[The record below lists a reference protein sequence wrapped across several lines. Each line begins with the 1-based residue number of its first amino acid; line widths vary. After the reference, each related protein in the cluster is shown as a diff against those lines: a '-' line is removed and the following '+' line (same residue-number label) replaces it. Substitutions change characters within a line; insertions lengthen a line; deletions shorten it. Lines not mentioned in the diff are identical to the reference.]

1 VSGAEA
7 RQRRLG
13 REGRDALIGVA
24 FILPAV
30 ILFLAIIVVPLVQGV
45 LMSLF
50 SIETLTKK
58 ATFVGLDNYREILG
72 GAKFWVALRNTV
84 VWATSAAV
92 LQLVLGVG
100 AALILH
106 GRLVGRAAARSIV
119 LFPYLL
125 PMVVAVLVWQWL
137 FNDLHGIANYLLL
150 QSGLIGRPLNW
161 LGEMPNAMISVILVG
176 TWKFFP
182 FVVISVLAR
191 LQSIPEALYEA
202 ARIDGANAWERFW
215 DITLPQLRGVLT
227 IVVLLRFI
235 WDFKEFDLIWLLT
248 GGGPVNSTQTLP
260 LLVYELAFPL
270 LSMGKASAVAVAM
283 LVVMVLLFWIYLRL
297 DRADEEVD

>member
-1 VSGAEA
+1 VSGARA
-7 RQRRLG
+7 RRRRLG

-30 ILFLAIIVVPLVQGV
+30 ILFLAIIVVPLVEGV
-45 LMSLF
+45 LMSFF
-50 SIETLTKK
+50 SISTLTKQ
-58 ATFVGLDNYREILG
+58 ATFVGLDNYREILAG
-72 GAKFWVALRNTV
+72 DKFWVALRNTL

-92 LQLVLGVG
+92 LQLVSGVG

-106 GRLVGRAAARSIV
+106 GRLVGRSAARSIM
-119 LFPYLL
+119 LFPYML

-150 QSGLIGRPLNW
+150 QSGLISRPLNW

-191 LQSIPEALYEA
+191 LQSIPEPLYEA

-297 DRADEEVD
+297 NRTDGEVN